1 MSDLYRS
8 ALSAR
13 ISKLPM
19 LPPEDDEDD
28 EESEA
33 ADSLGSLP
41 PPVAGIGPTTMPG
54 TRAYASAHRKRAPD
68 PELTPL
74 SASVYFTQATQ
85 VAVQDSGLD
94 VRAYYTPPRASEG
107 GDTGTVMV
115 CHHGAGQSALTF
127 ALAAGEITQL
137 SRGECGVLAL
147 DCRGHGKTVTTT
159 PRPGPEGGEEDFSI
173 QTLTSDFVNTLKV
186 VYPDPSTAP
195 TLLLVGH
202 SLGGSVIVR
211 ACPVLQEF
219 KYRITGVAVLDI
231 VEEFTLEAL
240 PMMHSL
246 LDARPDGFGSQE
258 EAIEWHLKTNAVRN
272 PLSARVSVPAM
283 IQPAPEGTSP
293 PWIWRTPLRST
304 APYWT
309 SWFTSLSKLF
319 LSARTARLLV
329 LAGTERL
336 DRELMIGQ
344 MQGKFQL
351 SVIPGAGHLLQE
363 DDPRRLAE
371 VLVEFWRRNERVVPG
386 VKKVGE
392 R

>member
-13 ISKLPM
+13 ISKLPT
-19 LPPEDDEDD
+19 LPPESDEED

-41 PPVAGIGPTTMPG
+41 PPVSGIGPTTMPG
-54 TRAYASAHRKRAPD
+54 TRAHTSAQRKRVPNL
-68 PELTPL
+68 ELTPL
-74 SASVYFTQATQ
+74 SASNYFAQATQ
-85 VAVQDSGLD
+85 IAVPDSGLD
-94 VRAYYTPPRASEG
+94 VRAYYTPPRVSEG
-107 GDTGTVMV
+107 GDAGTVMV

-127 ALAAGEITQL
+127 ALLAGEVTEL
-137 SRGECGVLAL
+137 SRGECGVMAL
-147 DCRGHGKTVTTT
+147 DCRGHGKTTTT
-159 PRPGPEGGEEDFSI
+159 VPRPGLEGGEEDFSI
-173 QTLTSDFVNTLKV
+173 DTLTSDFVNTLKV
-186 VYPDPSTAP
+186 IYPDPSAAP
-195 TLLLVGH
+195 TILLVGH

-211 ACPVLQEF
+211 ACPLLQEL

-246 LDARPDGFGSQE
+246 LDARPAGFGSQE

-272 PLSARVSVPAM
+272 PLSARVSVPAT

-329 LAGTERL
+329 LAGAERL

-351 SVIPGAGHLLQE
+351 TVVPGVGHMLQE
-363 DDPRRLAE
+363 DDPRKLGE
-371 VLVEFWRRNERVVPG
+371 VLVEFWRRNERVIPG